1 MYILERTARY
11 AASFSNTQEPNWRVT
26 GDPSLGPGT
35 YAVERAEGCTFLGGV
50 GNADPARRF
59 PAFRARHTPFD
70 LRYLADGYKT
80 LKPRFST
87 PRSPLYASELSGP
100 PRAVPVNP
108 TAATTAAE
116 QIVGS
121 VMHAK
126 GDSERRQ
133 SPAARTVAVK
143 AVAAADPW
151 GVGGRDSRAVHLEGP
166 SVLDPVRDGSRRRA
180 AAVTWN
186 SLRNGRNGKRGA
198 GRGVSESRRQG

>member
-1 MYILERTARY
+1 MYILECIARY

-35 YAVERAEGCTFLGGV
+35 YAVKSAEGCTFLGGV
-50 GNADPARRF
+50 GNADPVRRS
-59 PAFRARHTPFD
+59 PAFRARRTPFD

-108 TAATTAAE
+108 TATTTAAE
-116 QIVGS
+116 RMVGS
-121 VMHAK
+121 VVHAK

-133 SPAARTVAVK
+133 SPAARSMTVK
-143 AVAAADPW
+143 AAAATDPW

-186 SLRNGRNGKRGA
+186 SLRNVRNGKRGA
-198 GRGVSESRRQG
+198 VRGVPESCRQG

>member
-1 MYILERTARY
+1 MKYIARY
-11 AASFSNTQEPNWRVT
+11 AASFSSTQEPNWRVT
-26 GDPSLGPGT
+26 GDPSSGPGT

-50 GNADPARRF
+50 GNADPARRS

-100 PRAVPVNP
+100 PRAVAVTP
-108 TAATTAAE
+108 TAAITAAE
-116 QIVGS
+116 RMAGS

-126 GDSERRQ
+126 DDCRRRQ
-133 SPAARTVAVK
+133 RNPAARAAAVK
-143 AVAAADPW
+143 AAAAADPW
-151 GVGGRDSRAVHLEGP
+151 GVGGRDSRAVHLERP
-166 SVLDPVRDGSRRRA
+166 SVLDPVRDGSRRHA

-186 SLRNGRNGKRGA
+186 LLRNVRREKRGP
-198 GRGVSESRRQG
+198 GRGFPVCYRQG